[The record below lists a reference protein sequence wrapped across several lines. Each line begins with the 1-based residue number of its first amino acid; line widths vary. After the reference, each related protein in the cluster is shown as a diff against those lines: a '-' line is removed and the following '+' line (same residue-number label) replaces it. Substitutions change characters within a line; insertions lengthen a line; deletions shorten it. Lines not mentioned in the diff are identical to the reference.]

1 VRITTWRSRADSCHT
16 GSIHK
21 NEYYELGGGY
31 VAEVLSPT
39 VSIPLAA
46 IAEPARGGYHR
57 YLGWTIARLPVPHD
71 WSRAV
76 GLLAPVAE
84 CARSGNEP
92 ANDDLDALVLA
103 AYNVNHSAVEP
114 LLEWTYVRKN
124 D

>member
-1 VRITTWRSRADSCHT
+1 MPPYPSGCSNAEAHERAGLLSAFYV
-16 GSIHK
+16 
-21 NEYYELGGGY
+21 EGY
-31 VAEVLSPT
+31 LSFSLP
-39 VSIPLAA
+39 A
-46 IAEPARGGYHR
+46 I
-57 YLGWTIARLPVPHD
+57 LT
-71 WSRAV
+71 